1 MRAICSNCKWITDIA
16 LFKRNWERFAHCH
29 FFVISEVSDALL
41 ISATRAIFSRLLC
54 LQSDK
59 SESLRSLM
67 TKERPG
73 ANPSWA
79 KSERTNSQPCKNKK
93 CNDKKEIAIPFYSS
107 LPPCRH
113 PPPPLL
119 PLHAHFLYHLHLHH
133 PGPWDHCP
141 QPGPAQTHRY
151 HSVAETRYL
160 CKR

>member
-79 KSERTNSQPCKNKK
+79 KSERTNSQPCKNVTIKK
-93 CNDKKEIAIPFYSS
+93 K
-107 LPPCRH
+107 L
-113 PPPPLL
+113 
-119 PLHAHFLYHLHLHH
+119 
-133 PGPWDHCP
+133 
-141 QPGPAQTHRY
+141 
-151 HSVAETRYL
+151 RYL
-160 CKR
+160 STPPFLPVDILLLLFFLFTHTSFITFIFIILVHEITVLSLVRLNHIVITVLLKQDIYSI